1 MLLHLAAVLV
11 AVLTFPMGAQAQ
23 TYPSKTVSLVVPF
36 PAGGSTDWLSR
47 LLGQRLEQR
56 LRQPFIVENRAG
68 GANVIAATA
77 VAKAE
82 PDGHTLLMTT
92 STTMAINVSVFKNL
106 PYDPDRDFAPVGLVS
121 GVPFVLIVNAA
132 LPVRSVGDLVQLAK
146 SKAGSEAESKAG
158 GLDYVSTGPGS
169 AANLFAVLLKN
180 ALGGIPMTPIPY
192 KGNAPGLQD
201 VAAGHVSVMFSD
213 LLGALPLIES
223 GKVRALGVSTSKR
236 SAAAPDIPP
245 LSEAGV
251 AGFDASAWQMIVAPA
266 KTPAAI
272 VDKLNAELRA
282 IVSDEAV
289 NRDINARGH
298 IAIVT
303 PPPAELKS
311 FVRSEI
317 ARWAKVVDEAGAR
330 GTE

>member
-1 MLLHLAAVLV
+1 MTFRAMTFRLAATLV
-11 AVLTFPMGAQAQ
+11 AGLTLAPAVQAQ
-23 TYPSKTVSLVVPF
+23 TYPGKTVTLVVPF

-47 LLGQRLEQR
+47 LLGQKLEQR
-56 LRQPFIVENRAG
+56 LKQPFIVENRAG

-92 STTMAINVSVFKNL
+92 STTMAINVSVFKSL
-106 PYDPDRDFAPVGLVS
+106 PYDPEKDFAPVALVS
-121 GVPFVLIVNAA
+121 GVPFVLIVNAR
-132 LPVRSVGDLVQLAK
+132 LPVRSVADLVQFANGK
-146 SKAGSEAESKAG
+146 PG
-158 GLDYVSTGPGS
+158 GLDYASTGPGS

-180 ALGGIPMTPIPY
+180 ALGGVAMTPIPY
-192 KGNAPGLQD
+192 KGNAPGLRD

-223 GKVRALGVSTSKR
+223 GKVRALGVSTAKR
-236 SAAAPDIPP
+236 SAAAPGIPT
-245 LSEAGV
+245 LAEAGV
-251 AGFDASAWQMIVAPA
+251 TGFDASAWQMIVAPA

-272 VDKLNAELRA
+272 VDKLNAELHA
-282 IVSDEAV
+282 IVSEEAV
-289 NRDINARGH
+289 NRDINGRGH
-298 IAIVT
+298 IAIAT
-303 PPPAELKS
+303 PPAAELKG

-317 ARWAKVVDEAGAR
+317 ARWAKVVDQAGAR

>member
-1 MLLHLAAVLV
+1 MLLRLAATLV
-11 AVLTFPMGAQAQ
+11 ATSMLASATQGQI
-23 TYPSKTVSLVVPF
+23 YPSKTVTLVVPF
-36 PAGGSTDWLSR
+36 PAGGSTDWLLR
-47 LLGQRLEQR
+47 LLGQKLEQR
-56 LRQPFIVENRAG
+56 LKQPFIVENRAG

-146 SKAGSEAESKAG
+146 SKPG

-180 ALGGIPMTPIPY
+180 ALGGIAMTPIPY

-236 SAAAPDIPP
+236 SAAAASIPT
-245 LSEAGV
+245 LAEAGV
-251 AGFDASAWQMIVAPA
+251 PGFDASAWQMIVAPV
-266 KTPAAI
+266 KTPAAV
-272 VDKLNAELRA
+272 VDKLNSELHA
-282 IVSDEAV
+282 IVSDQAI
-289 NRDINARGH
+289 NREINSRGH

-303 PPPAELKS
+303 PPPAELKN

-317 ARWAKVVDEAGAR
+317 ARWGKVVDEAGAR